1 MSDRDIGQAA
11 FWADR
16 TQDYSWARRGGP
28 VKLGWFYTMS
38 DFDAKMPTTLSPQ
51 SRRCCS
57 HSPSRRFQKVSEGN
71 VLRSHENFV
80 NFSFHFLR
88 SSSSATGFN
97 SRHHTSIILWKKT
110 PRIESWY
117 SNRLNCQ
124 KHPVSCLNSTAAA
137 AVINVCRCWVITSSS
152 SRPESVCSTAG
163 GYCWTRTR
171 EVMNWLSVSW
181 RNQADWEEGGKKKKN
196 SSV

>member
-1 MSDRDIGQAA
+1 MLDRDIGQAA

-38 DFDAKMPTTLSPQ
+38 DFWCEDADNIIATIPSLLLTFTLTQISKGIW
-51 SRRCCS
+51 RKC
-57 HSPSRRFQKVSEGN
+57 FE
-71 VLRSHENFV
+71 E

-163 GYCWTRTR
+163 RYCWTRTR

-181 RNQADWEEGGKKKKN
+181 RNQADWEEGGKKKN